1 MPQRS
6 SSVQVGTNLLAAF
19 VAAFIAWELD
29 SWLRWIFALA
39 ALGFAGYALLLQR
52 RAADSPA
59 PGAGEALTAPGRGRE
74 DGPFPGVYGD
84 FAICRE
90 MKTLSDHYRRM
101 GAEVLSATSPRPRH
115 ISLARSRPSPQ
126 DGGARMETR

>member
-59 PGAGEALTAPGRGRE
+59 PGAGGDEGAPAPE
-74 DGPFPGVYGD
+74 D
-84 FAICRE
+84 E
-90 MKTLSDHYRRM
+90 E
-101 GAEVLSATSPRPRH
+101 GAAS
-115 ISLARSRPSPQ
+115 
-126 DGGARMETR
+126 